1 MSVRLQ
7 IAALVFMMVQA
18 VLFGAGAVA
27 ILLTPALRDQGFFY
41 MPLMIAAT
49 MIVAALLSW
58 MIAPRLQARYWR
70 RRGVDHD
77 VISG

>member
-1 MSVRLQ
+1 MSVRIQ

-27 ILLTPALRDQGFFY
+27 ILLSPLRDQAAFY
-41 MPLMIAAT
+41 MPLMIAVT
-49 MIVAALLSW
+49 MLVAAVFSW
-58 MIAPRLQARYWR
+58 KIAPRLQMRYWR

>member
-18 VLFGAGAVA
+18 VLFGVGAVV
-27 ILLTPALRDQGFFY
+27 ILSSALRDQAAFY
-41 MPLMIAAT
+41 MPVMIAVT
-49 MIVAALLSW
+49 MVLAAGLSW
-58 MIAPRLQARYWR
+58 VIAPRLQMRYWR

-77 VISG
+77 GISG

>member
-1 MSVRLQ
+1 MSVRIQ

-18 VLFGAGAVA
+18 VLFGVGAVA
-27 ILLTPALRDQGFFY
+27 ILLSPLRDQTAFY
-41 MPLMIAAT
+41 MPVMIAVT
-49 MIVAALLSW
+49 MAAAAVVSW
-58 MIAPRLQARYWR
+58 IIAPRLQMRYWR

>member
-18 VLFGAGAVA
+18 MLFGVGAVA
-27 ILLTPALRDQGFFY
+27 ILLSPLRDQAAFY
-41 MPLMIAAT
+41 MPVMIAVA
-49 MIVAALLSW
+49 MVVAAALSW
-58 MIAPRLQARYWR
+58 VIAPRLQMRYWR
-70 RRGVDHD
+70 RRGIDHD